1 MAHDSLFEPVKMGTQ
16 TLKNRII
23 MAPLTRVRSIEPG
36 DVPTPFAGEYY
47 SQRAGAGLIIAE
59 ATQVSFQAKGYAG
72 APGLHTQE
80 QIVAWKTV
88 VDNVHA
94 KGGKI
99 VVQLWHT
106 GLVSHKSVQ
115 PDGKAPISASDV
127 DVGIRTSLRDS
138 DNQAIRVDATPPR
151 PATLDEIEQVIADFA
166 QATKNAQEA
175 GFDGIEIHGA
185 HGYLL
190 HQFWVEQTNQRN
202 DEYGGSRENRAR
214 LTLDVIDACVNAWDA
229 DHVGIRISPLGTFNN
244 VEAGYNEEDNVW
256 LVEQINKRGLMYL
269 HLSEP
274 DWAGGTPYSDEF
286 RQNVRDAFDNLIIAA
301 GGYIAEKAER
311 NIEAGYIDAVAFGRD
326 YIANPDLAERIR
338 TGAALNEQRPES
350 FYGGGIEGYTDY
362 PFLNQA

>member
-185 HGYLL
+185 HGYLI
-190 HQFWVEQTNQRN
+190 HQFHSPLSNLRV
-202 DEYGGSRENRAR
+202 DEYGQDSALFGEQVVAAIREVVPV
-214 LTLDVIDACVNAWDA
+214 DM
-229 DHVGIRISPLGTFNN
+229 PLIMR
-244 VEAGYNEEDNVW
+244 VSAKEYVD
-256 LVEQINKRGLMYL
+256 
-269 HLSEP
+269 
-274 DWAGGTPYSDEF
+274 
-286 RQNVRDAFDNLIIAA
+286 
-301 GGYIAEKAER
+301 GGYDAAYALEFCRRYKDAGVDMFHVSSGGEGPIGSNGGPNAGPAYQADLAEYIRSGLQVPVIAVGRLEAYSEAQSIIAEKRAELVAIGR
-311 NIEAGYIDAVAFGRD
+311 GMLSDPYWALHAEEALGGVHDVPKPY
-326 YIANPDLAERIR
+326 ER
-338 TGAALNEQRPES
+338 
-350 FYGGGIEGYTDY
+350 GIWKRG
-362 PFLNQA
+362 